1 MCFCS
6 QHRYFWGVRLKYR
19 QHVMIH
25 VETVI
30 AGVAMGGLQ
39 VELVNEKK
47 MFLTI
52 MAS

>member
-6 QHRYFWGVRLKYR
+6 QHRYFWGVRLKCR

-39 VELVNEKK
+39 AEVVNEKK